1 MMTTQT
7 LYDTDFYAWS
17 QQQAHL
23 LQRQDFAQL
32 DLANLIEEIE
42 DMGKNRQ
49 RELSSRLQVLLAHLL
64 KWHFQPT
71 NRSPSWRA
79 TIRIQRAELTDLLTD
94 NPSLRPQLSSFINRA
109 YPKARQAA
117 WGETGLDEETFPT
130 TCPYTQKQIFD
141 DAFFPE
147 A

>member
-7 LYDTDFYAWS
+7 LYETDFYAWS
-17 QQQAHL
+17 QQQAQL
-23 LQRQDFAQL
+23 LEQRDFAHL
-32 DLANLIEEIE
+32 DFTNLIEEIE

-64 KWHFQPT
+64 KWQYQPAK
-71 NRSPSWRA
+71 RSPSWQA
-79 TIRIQRAELTDLLTD
+79 TIRIQRAELADLLAD
-94 NPSLRPQLSSFINRA
+94 NPSLRPQLATFISRA

-117 WGETGLDEETFPT
+117 WGETGLEEATFPT
-130 TCPYTQKQIFD
+130 LCPYTQKQIFD
-141 DAFFPE
+141 DTFLPE